1 MNNILIIVDD
11 GKIKEAIS
19 DAPINVFTRD
29 YSRGMVQG
37 IPTRIDAIVSVH
49 ELSAEISGVEIA
61 VYDPVTVST
70 WRLNDQTAQEAMVDD
85 ALRLAKETG
94 LVNNINRDH
103 AYIVVDFHDSDRKFH
118 CYLMFEEDV

>member
-19 DAPINVFTRD
+19 DVPINVFTRD

-37 IPTRIDAIVSVH
+37 IPTKIDAIVDVH
-49 ELSAEISGVEIA
+49 ELSAEISGVKVA
-61 VYDPVTVST
+61 TYDPAVVIT
-70 WRLNDQTAQEAMVDD
+70 WRLHDKTVQEAMVDD
-85 ALRLAKETG
+85 ALRLAEEMG

-103 AYIVVDFHDSDRKFH
+103 AYIVVDFQDSDRKFH